1 MKIETK
7 ALVLAAAVAA
17 LALTASAEAAEKPVY
32 AVLLK
37 TLANPYWG
45 AMEKGLREGADK
57 IGVEAYVT
65 AVENESA
72 VEPQL
77 NACFT
82 MLERKPAALLAA
94 AINDTNLLPCLKQA
108 VDNGIP
114 VVNLDNTMSVD
125 TAAKAGVK
133 FAFSI
138 GSKNYN
144 AGGKG
149 ADWVAGTL
157 GKDAKGSVVILGG
170 IVTSPGGQDRVK
182 GFGDEIAKQAP
193 GLTVGG
199 TFPADWDGQKA
210 ASITNDALTRFP
222 DLVAIFAAND
232 TMALGAIETIYAAG
246 KGGKVAVIGV
256 DGNSDAVASIKAGRL
271 NASVAQLP
279 YLSGIQSMEKTKALL
294 AGEKVDAD
302 NEVPTFVVTKQIFDE
317 NKDPMLAYVK

>member
-1 MKIETK
+1 MELGLKEG
-7 ALVLAAAVAA
+7 
-17 LALTASAEAAEKPVY
+17 AEK
-32 AVLLK
+32 AGIE
-37 TLANPYWG
+37 PY
-45 AMEKGLREGADK
+45 
-57 IGVEAYVT
+57 IT

-108 VDNGIP
+108 TDAGIP

-149 ADWVAGTL
+149 ADWVAQTL
-157 GKDAKGSVVILGG
+157 GKDAKGTVVIIGG
-170 IVTSPGGQDRVK
+170 IVTSPGSQDRIK
-182 GFGDEIAKQAP
+182 GFADQIAKVAP

-210 ASITNDALTRFP
+210 ATVTNDAMTRFE
-222 DLVAIFAAND
+222 DLVAIFCAND
-232 TMALGAIETIYAAG
+232 TMALGAIETVYAGG
-246 KGGKVAVIGV
+246 KGGKIAVIGV

-279 YLSGIQSMEKTKALL
+279 YLSGVQAIDLVKKMLG
-294 AGEKVDAD
+294 GEKVEAD
-302 NEVPTFVVTKQIFDE
+302 NEVPTFVVTKEVFDAGT
-317 NKDPMLAYVK
+317 DPMLKYVK